1 MREIRQAANDPS
13 FLLKALSEAAGE
25 LQRSYHGLKRAELL
39 RRGEGFDDCW
49 CLLSI
54 AVHLRDVEEEAQ
66 EQFELMLDQR
76 EPELRHVDL
85 DAVPLEA
92 GYLDADEDEALD
104 DFRHLRHETS
114 YLLWDLTPK
123 AWERGGHHP
132 YRGRITVL
140 EFARDLYQHDLEH
153 LWQVR
158 RMLDRV
164 VGARPRR

>member
-1 MREIRQAANDPS
+1 MREVRQAGQDPA

-25 LQRSYHGLKRAELL
+25 LQRSFHGLRRVELL

-54 AVHLRDVEEEAQ
+54 AVHLREVEEEAG
-66 EQFELMLDQR
+66 EQFELMLSRR
-76 EPELRHVDL
+76 EPDLGHVDL
-85 DAVPLEA
+85 DRVPLESEYI
-92 GYLDADEDEALD
+92 GEDEDDALS
-104 DFRHLRHETS
+104 DFRQLRRETS
-114 YLLWDLTPK
+114 YLLWDLSSK
-123 AWERGGHHP
+123 AWERGGFHP

-158 RMLDRV
+158 RMYDRLA
-164 VGARPRR
+164 GTRR

>member
-1 MREIRQAANDPS
+1 MREVRPAGQDPA

-25 LQRSYHGLKRAELL
+25 LQRSFHGLRRAELL
-39 RRGEGFDDCW
+39 RRGDGFDDCW

-54 AVHLRDVEEEAQ
+54 AVHLRDVEEEAA

-76 EPELRHVDL
+76 EPDLRHVDL
-85 DAVPLEA
+85 DRVPIESE
-92 GYLDADEDEALD
+92 YLDADEDEALS
-104 DFRHLRHETS
+104 DFRQLRRES
-114 YLLWDLTPK
+114 AYLLWDLTPK
-123 AWERGGHHP
+123 AWQRGGLHP

-158 RMLDRV
+158 RMFDRL
-164 VGARPRR
+164 ATTHR

>member
-1 MREIRQAANDPS
+1 MREVRQAGQDPS

-25 LQRSYHGLKRAELL
+25 LQRSFHGLRRADLL

-54 AVHLRDVEEEAQ
+54 AVHLRDVEEDAQ
-66 EQFELMLDQR
+66 EQFELMLSRR
-76 EPELRHVDL
+76 EPDLHHVDL
-85 DAVPLEA
+85 DRVPIEPE
-92 GYLDADEDEALD
+92 YVNEDEEEALA
-104 DFRHLRHETS
+104 DFRQLRRETA
-114 YLLWDLTPK
+114 YLLCDLTPK

-158 RMLDRV
+158 RMYDRLA
-164 VGARPRR
+164 GSRR

>member
-1 MREIRQAANDPS
+1 MREVRPAGQDPA

-25 LQRSYHGLKRAELL
+25 LQRSFHGLRRAELL
-39 RRGEGFDDCW
+39 RRGDGFDDCW

-54 AVHLRDVEEEAQ
+54 AVHLRDVEEEAA

-76 EPELRHVDL
+76 EPALRHVDL
-85 DAVPLEA
+85 DRVPIESE
-92 GYLDADEDEALD
+92 YLDADEDEALS
-104 DFRHLRHETS
+104 DFRQLRRES
-114 YLLWDLTPK
+114 AYLLWDLTPK
-123 AWERGGHHP
+123 AWQRGGLHP

-158 RMLDRV
+158 RMFDRL
-164 VGARPRR
+164 ATTHR